1 MHVHQMK
8 IVQLNIIIK
17 MNKKTIVIK
26 LTKVGVRTGPFIIS
40 DDRGNVLDQDVPKK
54 KLSEGI
60 AYSIDD
66 NVKVVIIESLAQCL
80 HGCKNKIYVPVGQ
93 MTNVELA
100 TTKTES
106 KNTASLWRHLSNPRI
121 YNYYYGNINPY
132 IIEYPFAYEYNDE
145 ILQNVKDYT
154 KAYKYLDIPDGVFNY
169 NARIETDDRWFNKAV
184 LYNDQQSTGV
194 LELVPKPM
202 HNMKEYM
209 KYPVYN
215 ADSKVITF
223 TKSDNFYQYNTFWS
237 LVKNKSIPLFLTTCC
252 YGLSLDKEVYQANM
266 DYGKRSF
273 KKEPLRAKFLK
284 VRHILDNRNDAH
296 LSSRFI
302 TAPTQISYK

>member
-1 MHVHQMK
+1 MSK
-8 IVQLNIIIK
+8 SIIV
-17 MNKKTIVIK
+17 K
-26 LTKVGVRTGPFIIS
+26 LTKAGSRTGPFNIS
-40 DDRGNVLDQDVPKK
+40 DDRGNVLGTDVPKSE
-54 KLSEGI
+54 LIEGI
-60 AYSIDD
+60 AYKVDD
-66 NVKVVIIESLAQCL
+66 GVAVITIESVGVGVTKGKA
-80 HGCKNKIYVPVGQ
+80 KIHIPVG
-93 MTNVELA
+93 TATSVEIV
-100 TTKTES
+100 TITFEN
-106 KNTASLWRHLSNPRI
+106 KNTASLWRHLSNPKI
-121 YNYYYGNINPY
+121 YNYYYGNIDPY
-132 IIEYPFAYEYNDE
+132 IIEYPFTYQYQDE

-202 HNMKEYM
+202 HNLKEYL

-237 LVKNKSIPLFLTTCC
+237 LVKNKSVPLFLTTCD
-252 YGLSLDKEVYQANM
+252 YGLSLDKQVYQANM

-302 TAPTQISYK
+302 VTPAMISYK